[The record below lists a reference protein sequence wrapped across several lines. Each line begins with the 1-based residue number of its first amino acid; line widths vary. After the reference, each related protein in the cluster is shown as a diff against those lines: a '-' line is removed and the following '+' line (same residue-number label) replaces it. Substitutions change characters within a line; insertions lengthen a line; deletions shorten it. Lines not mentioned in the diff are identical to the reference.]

1 MSKFNKSL
9 SILLIAILAFSTLL
23 FSSAS
28 EASASEALIPEKLK
42 VEYGKFL
49 KVPGYEDYGYVG
61 GYSIDVGKR
70 TGTLVLRIENAHNN
84 KAWVQWRDQAS
95 KFNAIPMV
103 LVSDPNKPDEY
114 HDGKINPA
122 LIMMLE
128 RNPYFPSRDMGV
140 NIQPINNTFMIGATG
155 YIYKVYNQSGK
166 YYLSGGLQVRDENG
180 KLIEG
185 VQPFNIQ
192 AYFYPNVNVKE
203 QVYKG
208 IKQGGYFPLVSPVKW
223 GKTEL
228 RQGQIGKVTVN
239 KPINLWKREG
249 NKIVFAR
256 ILQPGEEFRVYKY
269 YDDFGGQYG
278 VGSDHYITKMTS
290 HITYETPAKIKLK
303 LLEFINGK

>member
-1 MSKFNKSL
+1 MRMYKRNFSF
-9 SILLIAILAFSTLL
+9 LLIAILSISTLL
-23 FSSAS
+23 FSPAT
-28 EASASEALIPEKLK
+28 EASASEVLIPEKLK
-42 VEYGKFL
+42 VEYGDFL
-49 KVPGYEDYGYVG
+49 KVPGYEDYGNVG

-70 TGTLVLRIENAHNN
+70 TGTLVLRIENANNN
-84 KAWVQWRDQAS
+84 KAWEQWRDQAS
-95 KFNAIPMV
+95 KFNAVPMV

-114 HDGKINPA
+114 INGKINPA

-128 RNPYFPSRDMGV
+128 RNPYYPSRDMGV
-140 NIQPINNTFMIGATG
+140 NIQPINNTFLIGATG
-155 YIYKVYNQSGK
+155 YIDKVYNKTGK
-166 YYLSGGLQVRDENG
+166 YYLSGGLQVRDEKG
-180 KLIEG
+180 KIIKG
-185 VQPFNIQ
+185 AQPFNIQ

-256 ILQPGEEFRVYKY
+256 VLQPGEQFRVYKY
-269 YDDFGGQYG
+269 YEDFGGQYG
-278 VGSDHYITKMTS
+278 VGGDHYITKMPS

-303 LLEFINGK
+303 LLEIINGK